1 MAAENRTEKH
11 ISKNFL
17 TNVMIVKTVKV
28 TGKGQISIPVEIRD
42 AAGIETGDEL
52 IVIQENSKILLEKP
66 VRILKDEFSFMLKH
80 SEKVAKKLWDN
91 KKDEIWNNM

>member
-1 MAAENRTEKH
+1 MEKN

-52 IVIQENSKILLEKP
+52 IAIQEDSKILLEKP
-66 VRILKDEFSFMLKH
+66 IRTLKDEFSFMLKH
-80 SEKVAKKLWDN
+80 SEKVAKELWDN
-91 KKDEIWNNM
+91 KKDEIWDKM